1 MCSGCEKSELQIKG
15 IANGKYAGSLNSAK
29 PKFKK
34 ALKAYLIERKI
45 VHRLILQQLFWIL
58 VK

>member
-1 MCSGCEKSELQIKG
+1 MCSGCEKSKLQIKC
-15 IANGKYAGSLNSAK
+15 IANGNYVGSLNSAK
-29 PKFKK
+29 PKLKK
-34 ALKAYLIERKI
+34 ALKAFLIEMKS